1 MLMMMDVHPGDVV
14 LESGSGSGALSLFLS
29 RAGKALLLEMQRNYQ
44 NCRIMKIEKDP

>member
-29 RAGKALLLEMQRNYQ
+29 RAGKALLQRDSQ
-44 NCRIMKIEKDP
+44 NQSHED